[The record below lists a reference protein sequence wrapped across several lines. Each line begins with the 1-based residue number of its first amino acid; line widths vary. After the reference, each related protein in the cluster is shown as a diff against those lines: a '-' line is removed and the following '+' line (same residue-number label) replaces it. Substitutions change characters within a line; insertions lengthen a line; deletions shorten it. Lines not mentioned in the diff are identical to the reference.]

1 MSETQFIE
9 AIEVSAL
16 VERTTQYR
24 KDGWRLVQISATRL
38 SEQVQVTYSFDR
50 HSLLAN
56 LRLHLPADAARLPS
70 ISSVFWCAFPYENE
84 LHDLF
89 NVAVEGIAVDFKGNF
104 YNTAVKFPFAAA
116 TAPAVSK
123 SPPTPTPTTKHAPA
137 AAS

>member
-1 MSETQFIE
+1 MSETQIIE

-16 VERTTQYR
+16 VERTRQFR

-38 SEQVQVTYSFDR
+38 PEQVQVTYSFDR
-50 HSLLAN
+50 HSQLAN
-56 LRLHLPADAARLPS
+56 LRLHLPAAEAKLPS

-104 YNTAVKFPFAAA
+104 YNTAVKFPFA
-116 TAPAVSK
+116 TVKAPPAPK
-123 SPPTPTPTTKHAPA
+123 SPPPSTPAPKPAPA